1 MEANHA
7 VAVFNESKRC
17 LLQSLAEG
25 IDLSPKGSID
35 RPVLELVNFI
45 NHYLPDYV
53 TTSSCSGRISVY
65 RETQTKG
72 IHWLLVVHGVITS
85 AMLKQAISAH
95 DLSSSDADTSAAFVV
110 LKCEG
115 FILHVHCRDVESGRR
130 MHQVAMGSGFRES
143 GLSIGQKK
151 VQLAIRTTSYG
162 MELPIAVGTK
172 LLLDDF
178 AVDVIVAEANRRLLS
193 NFSRTDRL
201 LTALKTAFHWPVL
214 RLLPQPSADLSA
226 SPSKA
231 LITGKHR
238 SQRRRRSVS
247 SVMQRWGHCCV
258 TEDESAKEMSV
269 VVVGGYGV
277 DQLDHNPDLLPP
289 QSAASTRK
297 LHNMQLTLALGVD
310 GGTVNDAMVEEA
322 VPFDLMYTPSSS
334 SSDVDTQRQGQDSR
348 VDGVLDHSMHAQV
361 SNTPHHYI
369 STHLLPLHIK
379 HPLPLRIYTSTH
391 PIDTHQQHTLSTHPI
406 NSPYQHPINTLSS
419 LDEKIIHQS
428 LYTYTGSVVFTA
440 WTALPLIVWRAR
452 IPSAGYP
459 IPYQQHTL
467 LLL

>member
-1 MEANHA
+1 MEANHPD
-7 VAVFNESKRC
+7 AVFNESKRC

-25 IDLSPKGSID
+25 IDFSPKGSID

-45 NHYLPDYV
+45 NQYLPDYV

-85 AMLKQAISAH
+85 DMLKQAISAH
-95 DLSSSDADTSAAFVV
+95 DLSSSDTDAAAAFVV

-201 LTALKTAFHWPVL
+201 LTALKTAFQWPVL
-214 RLLPQPSADLSA
+214 QLLPPPSTDLA
-226 SPSKA
+226 TVPSKA
-231 LITGKHR
+231 ATTGKHR
-238 SQRRRRSVS
+238 SQRKRRNVS
-247 SVMQRWGHCCV
+247 SLMQRWGHCCV
-258 TEDESAKEMSV
+258 AGDELRLPGVAAKGTSV

-277 DQLDHNPDLLPP
+277 DQLGHSQDHLLP
-289 QSAASTRK
+289 QATASTRK
-297 LHNMQLTLALGVD
+297 LHNMQMTFAVGLGEGNDDDAVVD
-310 GGTVNDAMVEEA
+310 EA
-322 VPFDLMYTPSSS
+322 VAFDLMRPLPSS
-334 SSDVDTQRQGQDSR
+334 DNDIDTTQSQGQGHRADDA
-348 VDGVLDHSMHAQV
+348 VAMDHSMHAQV
-361 SNTPHHYI
+361 QVPFNTHH
-369 STHLLPLHIK
+369 
-379 HPLPLRIYTSTH
+379 
-391 PIDTHQQHTLSTHPI
+391 QHTLSTLTVNTPPYQASTLSILTVNTPNQHSTSTHTVKIVPFLHSPSTHPI
-406 NSPYQHPINTLSS
+406 MKSQRKN
-419 LDEKIIHQS
+419 
-428 LYTYTGSVVFTA
+428 
-440 WTALPLIVWRAR
+440 
-452 IPSAGYP
+452 
-459 IPYQQHTL
+459 
-467 LLL
+467 

>member
-1 MEANHA
+1 MEANHP

-25 IDLSPKGSID
+25 IDFSPKGSID

-85 AMLKQAISAH
+85 TMLKQAISAH
-95 DLSSSDADTSAAFVV
+95 DLSSSDADTAAAFVV

-130 MHQVAMGSGFRES
+130 IYQVAMGSGFRES

-162 MELPIAVGTK
+162 LELPIAVGTK

-214 RLLPQPSADLSA
+214 RLLPHPSTDLSA
-226 SPSKA
+226 TTSSTA
-231 LITGKHR
+231 AMVGKHR
-238 SQRRRRSVS
+238 SQRRRRNVASLV
-247 SVMQRWGHCCV
+247 QRWGHCCV
-258 TEDESAKEMSV
+258 AGDEVRLPGEPIQGSSV
-269 VVVGGYGV
+269 AVVGGYGV
-277 DQLDHNPDLLPP
+277 DQLSHNPDPLLP
-289 QSAASTRK
+289 QASTSASTRK
-297 LHNMQLTLALGVD
+297 LHNMQLTFAVGVG
-310 GGTVNDAMVEEA
+310 GGTAGGGIDDDAMVEEA
-322 VPFDLMYTPSSS
+322 LAFDLMHSSPSSS
-334 SSDVDTQRQGQDSR
+334 SGIDIQSQGQGCDAEEAM
-348 VDGVLDHSMHAQV
+348 DHSMHAQV
-361 SNTPHHYI
+361 ATIPSTLTINTPCQILTRKNKHVSI
-369 STHLLPLHIK
+369 TLCLHRRWPFHCRDGAICYCVAAV
-379 HPLPLRIYTSTH
+379 PLRS
-391 PIDTHQQHTLSTHPI
+391 
-406 NSPYQHPINTLSS
+406 
-419 LDEKIIHQS
+419 
-428 LYTYTGSVVFTA
+428 
-440 WTALPLIVWRAR
+440 R
-452 IPSAGYP
+452 
-459 IPYQQHTL
+459 
-467 LLL
+467 